1 MSKTNVETITSTAD
15 RIKVGLA
22 VLVVIAGVVG
32 YEMLTDQP
40 GAARVGLFIASVII
54 ATIILWFSELGR
66 RTVSFA
72 RDSYYEVRRVVWPDR
87 KESTRMTII
96 VFLFVVAMAFLLWIV
111 DKLLEWIIY
120 GVLLGWK

>member
-15 RIKVGLA
+15 RVKVSLA
-22 VLVVIAGVVG
+22 VLVIIAGVVG

-40 GAARVGLFIASVII
+40 GPARVGLFLASVVV

-66 RTVSFA
+66 RTISFA
-72 RDSYYEVRRVVWPDR
+72 RDSYYEVKRVVWPDR